1 MAGFSDYLENK
12 LLAHTFS
19 NTAYSS
25 PGTVYLALYTTAPSD
40 AGGGTELSGSAYAR
54 QSCAFTTTGAQA
66 SNTSAVEWPTATG
79 SWGTVIAV
87 GVFDSSSGSTNL
99 LAWNNLTAS
108 KTISTGDV
116 FRINAG
122 DLDIDLD

>member
-12 LLAHTFS
+12 VLSYVFS
-19 NTAYSS
+19 GGSFS
-25 PGTVYLALYTTAPSD
+25 QPGTKYLALFTTAPTD

-79 SWGTVIAV
+79 SWGTVVAV
-87 GVFDSSSGSTNL
+87 GVFDASSGSNL

-122 DLDIDLD
+122 DLDIDLA

>member
-1 MAGFSDYLENK
+1 MAGFSDYLENAV
-12 LLAHTFS
+12 LGYVFS
-19 NTAYSS
+19 GASFS
-25 PGTVYLALYTTAPSD
+25 QPGTKFLALYTTAPTD

-66 SNTSAVEWPTATG
+66 TNSSAVEWPTATG
-79 SWGTVIAV
+79 SWGTVVAV
-87 GVFDSSSGSTNL
+87 GVFDASSSGNL

-122 DLDIDLD
+122 DLDIDLA

>member
-1 MAGFSDYLENK
+1 MAGFSDYLENAV
-12 LLAHTFS
+12 LGYVFS
-19 NTAYSS
+19 GASFS
-25 PGTVYLALYTTAPSD
+25 QPGTKYLALYTTAPTD

-79 SWGTVIAV
+79 TWGTVVAV
-87 GVFDSSSGSTNL
+87 GVFDASSSGNL

-108 KTISTGDV
+108 KTIATGDV

>member
-1 MAGFSDYLENK
+1 MAGFSDYLENAV
-12 LLAHTFS
+12 LGYVFS
-19 NTAYSS
+19 GASFS
-25 PGTVYLALYTTAPSD
+25 QPGTKYLALYTTAPTD

-66 SNTSAVEWPTATG
+66 TNSSAVEWPTATG
-79 SWGTVIAV
+79 SWGTVVAV
-87 GVFDSSSGSTNL
+87 GVFDASASGNL
-99 LAWNNLTAS
+99 LAWNNLSAS

>member
-1 MAGFSDYLENK
+1 MAGFSDYLENAV
-12 LLAHTFS
+12 LGYVFS
-19 NTAYSS
+19 GASFS
-25 PGTVYLALYTTAPSD
+25 QPGTKYLALYTTAPTD

-66 SNTSAVEWPTATG
+66 TNSSAVEWPTATG
-79 SWGTVIAV
+79 SWGTVVAV
-87 GVFDSSSGSTNL
+87 GVFDASSSGNL

-122 DLDIDLD
+122 DLDIDLA

>member
-12 LLAHTFS
+12 VLSYVFS
-19 NTAYSS
+19 GGSFS
-25 PGTVYLALYTTAPSD
+25 QPGTKYLALYTTAPTD

-79 SWGTVIAV
+79 SWGTVVAV
-87 GVFDSSSGSTNL
+87 GVFDQSSGGNL

>member
-1 MAGFSDYLENK
+1 MAGFSDYLENAV
-12 LLAHTFS
+12 LGYVFS
-19 NTAYSS
+19 GASFS
-25 PGTVYLALYTTAPSD
+25 QPGTKYLALYTTAPTD

-79 SWGTVIAV
+79 SWGTVVAV
-87 GVFDSSSGSTNL
+87 GVFDASSSGNL

-122 DLDIDLD
+122 DLDIDLA

>member
-12 LLAHTFS
+12 VLSYVFS
-19 NTAYSS
+19 GGSFS
-25 PGTVYLALYTTAPSD
+25 QPGTKYLALYTTAPTD

-54 QSCAFTTTGAQA
+54 QSCAQA
-66 SNTSAVEWPTATG
+66 TNSSAVEWPTATG
-79 SWGTVIAV
+79 SWGTVVAV
-87 GVFDSSSGSTNL
+87 GVFDASSSGNL

-122 DLDIDLD
+122 DLDIDLA

>member
-12 LLAHTFS
+12 VLSYVFS
-19 NTAYSS
+19 GGSFS
-25 PGTVYLALYTTAPSD
+25 QPGTKYLALYTTAPTD

-66 SNTSAVEWPTATG
+66 TNSSAVEWPTATG
-79 SWGTVIAV
+79 SWGTVVAV
-87 GVFDSSSGSTNL
+87 GVFDASSSGNL

>member
-1 MAGFSDYLENK
+1 MAGFSDYLENAV
-12 LLAHTFS
+12 LGYVFS
-19 NTAYSS
+19 GASFS
-25 PGTVYLALYTTAPSD
+25 QPGTKYLALYTTAPTD

-79 SWGTVIAV
+79 SWGTVVAV
-87 GVFDSSSGSTNL
+87 GVFDASSSGNL

-108 KTISTGDV
+108 KTLSTGDV

>member
-12 LLAHTFS
+12 VLSYVFS
-19 NTAYSS
+19 GGSFS
-25 PGTVYLALYTTAPSD
+25 QPGTKYLALYTTAPTD

-79 SWGTVIAV
+79 SWGTVVAV
-87 GVFDSSSGSTNL
+87 GGFDASSSGNL

>member
-1 MAGFSDYLENK
+1 MAGFSDYLENAV
-12 LLAHTFS
+12 LGYVFS
-19 NTAYSS
+19 GASFS
-25 PGTVYLALYTTAPSD
+25 QPGTKYLALYTTAPTD

-79 SWGTVIAV
+79 SWGTVVAV
-87 GVFDSSSGSTNL
+87 GVFDASSSGNL